1 MKSFS
6 GIILAAG
13 KGNRLNNYNKP
24 KSTLELKKNYTLLDK
39 IISNF
44 KKNKIKKLF
53 IITGYKENYLK
64 KYNIKKIFNK
74 NWKNTNMLK
83 SLLCADKILK
93 KNDCIVSYSDIFYD
107 ESAIRLLK
115 KQKSDIPICYLSNWL
130 NLWKRRFNDP
140 LVDAETFKLEKKTNI
155 LKAIGSKP
163 KNLRQIEG
171 QYMGLLYF
179 TPSGWKKI
187 KNILKKIKNKNKI
200 NKLSMTQLLNII
212 LNQGIK
218 IKAVKYKNYF
228 AEIDFPKDYNIL
240 KSDLKRLNLTKS
252 FK

>member
-115 KQKSDIPICYLSNWL
+115 KQKSDGYEVAKINSAT
-130 NLWKRRFNDP
+130 R
-140 LVDAETFKLEKKTNI
+140 NI
-155 LKAIGSKP
+155 IFA
-163 KNLRQIEG
+163 
-171 QYMGLLYF
+171 
-179 TPSGWKKI
+179 THPSTKDRI
-187 KNILKKIKNKNKI
+187 NALKKI
-200 NKLSMTQLLNII
+200 M
-212 LNQGIK
+212 
-218 IKAVKYKNYF
+218 
-228 AEIDFPKDYNIL
+228 
-240 KSDLKRLNLTKS
+240 
-252 FK
+252 